1 LAQQVTGMLAEPGG
15 TTAIRGFDDTFNY
28 FDRSFW
34 ALA

>member
-1 LAQQVTGMLAEPGG
+1 MLAEPGG
-15 TTAIRGFDDTFNY
+15 TTAIGGFGDTFNY